1 MTESNAVINFLA
13 TGTVLLPEDSLQY
26 AKVQQKQFFE
36 RYSQEP
42 FIAVARFIAKFLGL
56 LEERRAD
63 YESKEEGGHN
73 ALRVME
79 QQLQQT
85 PYLTGT
91 QLSTADIALYA
102 YTHVA
107 VEGGF
112 NLTGYWAVE
121 AWLERIRSEP
131 RYVAMQ
137 WSTYLA

>member
-1 MTESNAVINFLA
+1 M
-13 TGTVLLPEDSLQY
+13 
-26 AKVQQKQFFE
+26 
-36 RYSQEP
+36 
-42 FIAVARFIAKFLGL
+42 ARFIAKFLGL
-56 LEERRAD
+56 SEERRAD

-85 PYLTGT
+85 PYLTGPR
-91 QLSTADIALYA
+91 LSTADIGLYVDI
-102 YTHVA
+102 HVA

-112 NLTGYWAVE
+112 DLTVYWAVE